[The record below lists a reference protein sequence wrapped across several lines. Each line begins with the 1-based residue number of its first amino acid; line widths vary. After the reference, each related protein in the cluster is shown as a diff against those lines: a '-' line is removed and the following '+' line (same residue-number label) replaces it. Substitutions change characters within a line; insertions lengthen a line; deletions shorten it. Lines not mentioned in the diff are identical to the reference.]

1 MKYLIYIPI
10 VCLSFGVALGDGV
23 LMQDTEGYQA
33 PLSKDDSGDGKV
45 GGWLNDCTNDSD
57 DCTET
62 STNNMVVTPYD
73 SVDDGMTLGDGFE

>member
-10 VCLSFGVALGDGV
+10 VCLSFGVAFGGGG
-23 LMQDTEGYQA
+23 LMQDKEGSEA
-33 PLSKDDSGDGKV
+33 RLGEAGSSDKKV
-45 GGWLNDCTNDSD
+45 GDWLNDCTNDSD